1 MTGNTRTV
9 FILVRDYMTKMAK
22 TTVVKRERERELTME
37 SIATAVMVSL
47 MSRSNSD
54 C

>member
-9 FILVRDYMTKMAK
+9 FILVRDDMTKMAR
-22 TTVVKRERERELTME
+22 TTVAKRERELTMKLV
-37 SIATAVMVSL
+37 ATAVMVSL
-47 MSRSNSD
+47 TSRSNSD